1 MERERGSKLKCT
13 PVTRARVVIDPNVE
27 PLYSTDEHHD
37 SCALSSTLQA
47 KKKKIEVT
55 VKKYTFCLFVLC
67 VACLTPEMTSCHQSQ
82 Y

>member
-47 KKKKIEVT
+47 KKKKL
-55 VKKYTFCLFVLC
+55 K
-67 VACLTPEMTSCHQSQ
+67 
-82 Y
+82 